1 MTVRLSIVYFNN
13 HSCFLRNVQKGT
25 HHEMIGEL
33 FMISQTR
40 AFVSG
45 EDIYTLNSIPRYL

>member
-1 MTVRLSIVYFNN
+1 MTVRFSIVYFNN

-45 EDIYTLNSIPRYL
+45 EDIYILNSIPRYL